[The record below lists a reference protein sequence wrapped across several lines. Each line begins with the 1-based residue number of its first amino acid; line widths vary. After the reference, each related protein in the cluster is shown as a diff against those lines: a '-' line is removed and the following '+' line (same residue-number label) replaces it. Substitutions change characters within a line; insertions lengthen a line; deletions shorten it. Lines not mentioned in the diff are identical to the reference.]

1 MTRSSAWGKFD
12 LKVKRDLAQVMVA
25 NFQPLTFRSLSTRR
39 LLGFMESPDLE
50 VLVEWESGLLVF
62 LK

>member
-1 MTRSSAWGKFD
+1 MTRSSALGEFD

-39 LLGFMESPDLE
+39 LLVFRESPDLV
-50 VLVEWESGLLVF
+50 VLVEWESGLIASLN
-62 LK
+62 

>member
-1 MTRSSAWGKFD
+1 MSRSSARGEFD

-25 NFQPLTFRSLSTRR
+25 NFQPLTFQSLSTRR
-39 LLGFMESPDLE
+39 LLGFRESPDLV
-50 VLVEWESGLLVF
+50 VLVEWESGLLAF

>member
-1 MTRSSAWGKFD
+1 MSRSSARGEFD

-25 NFQPLTFRSLSTRR
+25 NFQPLTFQSLSTRR
-39 LLGFMESPDLE
+39 LLGVKESPDL
-50 VLVEWESGLLVF
+50 VDLVEWKSGLLAF